1 MWGHGGMGPPPG
13 EKGRHPV
20 KQIVCAARLAPA
32 SPILLPGVDVLVLG
46 AGLAG
51 LRAAWEALRAAPGA
65 AVAVA
70 APGPGPSGSSFANAH
85 DRLGLH
91 APATDQERGDFAR
104 EVLEL
109 ARPGWVDPALVN
121 ILAEE
126 ALARQQELAA
136 LGVSFLSGADG
147 APQRL
152 PSCFSPQSR
161 RAVAFSGLAAVYRA
175 MAGQVSGRG
184 GVIESDRMAVALV
197 QEAPGGRVRGAVF
210 EDAGGR
216 LFARPAGAV
225 VAAMG
230 GPAPLFLH
238 NQAGRGGTGMGHG
251 LLAAAGARLANTAY
265 LQWMWAELPGLA
277 FWPPWRLCGP
287 QASVCDR
294 AGREIPLP
302 AQVRQAAAG
311 RAGHCPVG
319 HGLPDAALDR
329 FVLAHADGRG
339 AACIRDRAP
348 GGAARLFQ
356 AALAAHAGNGGAVV
370 DAMAQTTVP
379 GLFAAGECATGMHGA
394 NRLGGAMVAAC
405 LVFGAR
411 AGQGAVLGMGGDRF
425 GGEHFSGLLARSLHG
440 YCRDLVQRRAVRRF
454 LARIL
459 QRHGLPRQE
468 GGPDATLAGLLA
480 CRRKGVADAAAAHMI
495 GSAQAFAS
503 RPG

>member
-1 MWGHGGMGPPPG
+1 MAAVGPQAG
-13 EKGRHPV
+13 KKGCHPV
-20 KQIVCAARLAPA
+20 KQVFAKARPAPA
-32 SPILLPGVDVLVLG
+32 PCTLLPGVDVLVLG

-51 LRAAWEALRAAPGA
+51 LRAAWAALCAAPRV

-70 APGPGPSGSSFANAH
+70 APGAGPSGSSFANAH

-104 EVLEL
+104 EVLAL
-109 ARPGWVDPALVN
+109 AGPGWADPGLVN

-136 LGVSFLSGADG
+136 LGVAFLSGTDG

-152 PSCFSPQSR
+152 PSCFSPHSR
-161 RAVAFSGLAAVYRA
+161 RAVVFSGLAAAYRA
-175 MAGQVSGRG
+175 MAGQVAGRG
-184 GVIESDRMAVALV
+184 GVIESDRTAVALV
-197 QEAPGGRVRGAVF
+197 QETPGGRVRGAVF
-210 EDAGGR
+210 EDAAGR
-216 LFARPAGAV
+216 LFARPARAV

-230 GPAPLFLH
+230 GPAGLFFY

-277 FWPPWRLCGP
+277 FWPVWRLCGP

-294 AGREIPLP
+294 EGREIPLP
-302 AQVRQAAAG
+302 GEVRQAAAG
-311 RAGHCPVG
+311 RADHCPVG

-339 AACIRDRAP
+339 VACIQNRAP
-348 GGAARLFQ
+348 VGPARRFQ

-370 DAMAQTTVP
+370 DAMARTTVP

-411 AGQGAVLGMGGDRF
+411 AGRGAASDPGGDRF
-425 GGEHFSGLLARSLHG
+425 GGEHFSGLLARSLHE
-440 YCRDLVQRRAVRRF
+440 YFRDLVQRRAVRRF
-454 LARIL
+454 LARTL

-480 CRRKGVADAAAAHMI
+480 NRRKGVTDAAAAHMI
-495 GSAQAFAS
+495 GSALAFAS